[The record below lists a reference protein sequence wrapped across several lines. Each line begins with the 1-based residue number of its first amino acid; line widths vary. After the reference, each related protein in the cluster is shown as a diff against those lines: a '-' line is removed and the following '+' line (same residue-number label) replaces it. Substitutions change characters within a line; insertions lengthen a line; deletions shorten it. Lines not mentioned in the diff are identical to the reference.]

1 MRARNDNGDTVVGL
15 EIGTTKVV
23 FMVAEQRDDADIT
36 VRALATHPTTGL
48 RKGQVVDYESART
61 CLRETLHELE
71 QNYSIPIHRLFLS
84 LSGPH
89 IQTSRNRGHVAVL
102 NDDHEITEEE
112 VRHVK
117 QVAAAITLPEDR
129 VVLHTIFGRY
139 RIDDEQSVLRP
150 EGMEGARL
158 SADMLAVHGS
168 QTHLRNLAKL
178 VRDLDLECRATVF
191 SGYASAAAVVR
202 PEQKRSG
209 VVVIDLGGGTT
220 DYIAY
225 ASETIAAVGVLGVG
239 GEHVTN
245 DIAQAFG
252 LTTREA
258 EHIKLDHGSAWPE
271 RTTKAIEL
279 PRQYNRK
286 RTVPL
291 ASLRTVIHARMEET
305 FGLIRERLESEG
317 ILAHV
322 GAGIL
327 LTGGGALLRDADVL
341 AEKIFGKPCTVASPW
356 RLHGEGMADRPEL
369 ATVAGLV
376 RFGLR
381 NESDAGR
388 RSGLFDWLRVV
399 WAGDDEGVEQDDIF
413 G

>member
-1 MRARNDNGDTVVGL
+1 MRARNHNGETVVGL
-15 EIGTTKVV
+15 EIATTKVV
-23 FMVAEQRDDADIT
+23 FMVAEQRDDGEIT

-61 CLRETLHELE
+61 CLGEALHDLR
-71 QNYSIPIHRLFLS
+71 QNYSVPIKRLFLS
-84 LSGPH
+84 VSGPH
-89 IQTSRNRGHVAVL
+89 IQTLRNRGHVAVL
-102 NDDHEITEEE
+102 NEDLEITEEE
-112 VRHVK
+112 VQHVK
-117 QVAAAITLPEDR
+117 QVAAAISLPEDR
-129 VVLHTIFGRY
+129 VLLHTIFGRY
-139 RIDDEQSVLRP
+139 RIDDAQSALRP
-150 EGMEGARL
+150 EGMTGARL

-168 QTHLRNLAKL
+168 QTHFRNLAKL
-178 VRDLDLECRATVF
+178 VRDLELECSDTVF

-220 DYIAY
+220 DYMAY
-225 ASETIAAVGVLGVG
+225 TDETIGAMGVLGVG

-258 EHIKLDHGSAWPE
+258 EQIKRDHGSSLLE
-271 RTTKAIEL
+271 RTTKVTEL
-279 PRQYNRK
+279 ARQYNRK

-305 FGLIRERLESEG
+305 FGLIRERLEAEG
-317 ILAHV
+317 VLAPV

-341 AEKIFGKPCTVASPW
+341 AEKVFNKPCTVVSPW
-356 RLHGEGMADRPEL
+356 RLHGAGLADRPEL
-369 ATVAGLV
+369 ATVAGVV
-376 RFGLR
+376 RYGLR
-381 NESDAGR
+381 NKSDSGR
-388 RSGLFDWLRVV
+388 HSGLLDWFRVF
-399 WAGDDEGVEQDDIF
+399 WDGDREGVEQDDLF
-413 G
+413 V